1 MSMLQISIGG
11 GGNLLA
17 KAPLWWH
24 IGFFLFVCLY
34 AFLIMYHS
42 AFSVIDDH
50 ILTQTLLVGQNI
62 GFFIQPNIG
71 RFFPLDGQELNL
83 LSAAFGVKAAVFY
96 TFNALCVFVVIFALR
111 YAMRIFIAHILEST
125 SHSHKAYAMQ
135 KVPYVVDI
143 LLVLLLLSPSFIGSW
158 LRLFVPERM
167 EFVFLSLFL
176 MSYAFVLESKNTR
189 TSSLMLLV
197 GLICANVS
205 LYYKETTFA
214 MIIAFAFVHLFCV
227 YFSHTKCKIHI
238 KLFDMGLILSTIVW
252 FVVYVFVVLLQ
263 KQDSGFYGD
272 TPYSALLTFAKSLF
286 TYLCNEPFLC
296 GIIFSALIYRIY
308 AVLIKKQPFIPL
320 LDASIWGSAI
330 LLCEYAVL
338 KLSSHHYLLPAYVF
352 TLIVIGASFLLWW
365 QHKWYKVIL
374 ALCAFMFVG
383 NTLFVSAYIWAHYKF
398 VPPNFQATLSFV
410 SDYTHNHP
418 HNRIFLEGVDRV
430 SYVEVYHSF
439 GKWLTY
445 YGAQDFD
452 LYSSDAVDSRF
463 VDRFNGNAHWSV
475 FQNNEAIAK
484 QSGDLVIATPYS
496 AYNFDLESLNEKYE
510 LLFSA
515 EQGYNVPLLG
525 LKTFLKATLQ
535 FLGLTQGD
543 VILSQ
548 NVYALPLHFY
558 VLRVR

>member
-1 MSMLQISIGG
+1 
-11 GGNLLA
+11 
-17 KAPLWWH
+17 
-24 IGFFLFVCLY
+24 
-34 AFLIMYHS
+34 MYHS

-71 RFFPLDGQELNL
+71 RFYPLDGQELNL

-330 LLCEYAVL
+330 LLLEYAILRIV
-338 KLSSHHYLLPAYVF
+338 SYHYVLPAYIFGLV
-352 TLIVIGASFLLWW
+352 VIGAGFLLWW
-365 QHKWYKVIL
+365 RDKWAKTLFIL
-374 ALCAFMFVG
+374 CGIMFVG
-383 NTLFVSAYIWAHYKF
+383 NTCFTW
-398 VPPNFQATLSFV
+398 
-410 SDYTHNHP
+410 
-418 HNRIFLEGVDRV
+418 
-430 SYVEVYHSF
+430 VY
-439 GKWLTY
+439 L
-445 YGAQDFD
+445 
-452 LYSSDAVDSRF
+452 
-463 VDRFNGNAHWSV
+463 
-475 FQNNEAIAK
+475 
-484 QSGDLVIATPYS
+484 
-496 AYNFDLESLNEKYE
+496 
-510 LLFSA
+510 
-515 EQGYNVPLLG
+515 
-525 LKTFLKATLQ
+525 
-535 FLGLTQGD
+535 
-543 VILSQ
+543 
-548 NVYALPLHFY
+548 
-558 VLRVR
+558 